1 MIKELKQIDKALKA
15 YHDKYDGNVVMDCTL
30 IAFDKNDQIISDVC
44 VEWDRGP
51 LEARITNLELK
62 LEDLKKVK
70 TFIEKNNIY

>member
-1 MIKELKQIDKALKA
+1 MTKELKQIDKALKA
-15 YHDKYDGNVVMDCTL
+15 YYDKYHGNVVMDCTL
-30 IAFDKNDQIISDVC
+30 IAFDKNDQIISDVA